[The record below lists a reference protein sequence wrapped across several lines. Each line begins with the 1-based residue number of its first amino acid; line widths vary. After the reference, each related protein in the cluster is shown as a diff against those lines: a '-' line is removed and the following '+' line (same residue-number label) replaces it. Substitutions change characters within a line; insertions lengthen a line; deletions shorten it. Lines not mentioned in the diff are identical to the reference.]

1 MTEEA
6 KVCVN
11 DLFKVFGRNPAAAL
25 LELEKGRSREQILAS
40 TGSVVAVAG
49 VSFAVRPGEVFVVM
63 GLSGSGKSTLVRCIN
78 RLIEPTAGGI
88 YLDSEDVIHAGEE
101 RLRQLRLTKVAMVFQ
116 HFALFPHKTV
126 VENVEFGLK
135 AQGVDRATRRGRALA
150 VLEQVGLRA
159 WADKAPASLSGGMQQ
174 RVGLARS
181 LAVNPEVLLMD
192 EAFSALDPLI
202 RRDMQDE
209 LLRLQRVMKKS
220 IIFITHDLHE
230 ALILGDRIAIMRD
243 GRFVQVG
250 TPQQIVAAPAD
261 DYVAA
266 FTRDIDRGR
275 VFTVEQVM
283 KRVQDVGQKADSVA
297 AAIERLHRAGT
308 KHLFVVDPD
317 RRLLGVVSMS
327 QLHEADASGALGDV
341 MRQEVVTATR
351 GSHLADIFP
360 RCSRDEL
367 IAVVDSQGRFEGTV
381 DPMDLFPLMSA
392 AAHIRST

>member
-1 MTEEA
+1 MTEET
-6 KVCVN
+6 KVRVN
-11 DLFKVFGRNPAAAL
+11 DLFKIFGRNPAAAL
-25 LELEKGRSREQILAS
+25 LELEKGRSRDEILAS

-49 VSFAVRPGEVFVVM
+49 VSFVVRPGEVFVVM

-88 YLDSEDVIHAGEE
+88 YVDSEDVIHAGEE

-135 AQGVDRATRRGRALA
+135 AQGVDRATRRERALA

-159 WADKAPASLSGGMQQ
+159 WANKVPASLSGGMQQ

-220 IIFITHDLHE
+220 IVFITHDLHE

-275 VFTVEQVM
+275 VFTVDQVM
-283 KRVQDVGQKADSVA
+283 KPVQDVGQKVDSVA
-297 AAIERLHRAGT
+297 AAIELLHRTGA

-317 RRLLGVVSMS
+317 RHLLGVVSMS
-327 QLHEADASGALGDV
+327 RLHEADRSQALGDV
-341 MRQEVVTATR
+341 MRQEVVAAAP
-351 GSHLADIFP
+351 GSHLADIFA

-367 IAVVDSQGRFEGTV
+367 IAVVDSQGRLVGTV
-381 DPMDLFPLMSA
+381 DPMDLFPLMSVGP
-392 AAHIRST
+392 RSQST